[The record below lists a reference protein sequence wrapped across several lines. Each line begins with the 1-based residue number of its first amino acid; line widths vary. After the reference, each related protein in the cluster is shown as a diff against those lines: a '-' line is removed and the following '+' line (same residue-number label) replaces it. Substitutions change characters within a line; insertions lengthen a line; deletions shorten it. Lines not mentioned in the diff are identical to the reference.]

1 MATRN
6 YHLQSQPIPDGF
18 QIYEDWVDVA
28 GIHVR
33 KSAAIAFAMSRA
45 GWIELERDYV
55 NQHDKNAIQVLGC
68 NKGWFGTKR
77 RLIGYLPRDV
87 ARRVVENGFWGLIRP
102 RLLKTCVGDTDFVEV
117 VLQILGPKGKQYEY
131 NPPKKERGRHYT
143 DYVERVKQL
152 KLEKRNKDA
161 INLLLEL
168 IGKVEKEART
178 QRGTGNIPTWYHEQL
193 AILYRKEKQYENEVQ
208 ILERHERQTIKLGK
222 ERTHLID
229 RLIKA
234 RQLRDKK
241 LAQQKSS

>member
-1 MATRN
+1 MTTRS

-33 KSAAIAFAMSRA
+33 KSAAIAFVMSRA

-87 ARRVVENGFWGLIRP
+87 SRRVVENGFWGLIRP
-102 RLLKTCVGDTDFVEV
+102 RLLKTYVGDTDFVEV

-131 NPPKKERGRHYT
+131 NPPKKGRGRHYT